1 MREAK
6 CLPKQFWNSECN
18 LLNFRQ
24 CLFKLNSEQNTRKG
38 HGNDIGNGLCHVDAG
53 GWIGNHMRHQVNQW
67 KQQDKFP
74 DDSHNDGVDCFS
86 KGGKGHL
93 AGNLDAEKA
102 QASEVNAE
110 CRCGESDQVGVGS
123 EDADKY
129 LRNQLHGKPQE
140 NGIGQADTQQQMEGF
155 LHAVCIFRTVIVTG
169 NRLRALCNSL
179 KRKHGELHDT
189 GQDRHGSDCNIT
201 AVTEQGRVEAHSN
214 DALTSLHDKSGKS
227 QENTGKDHTSLQTQ
241 ISFADVELC
250 FFAAEEQN
258 HPYAGNSLGK
268 YRCKGST
275 LYAHVKSE
283 DEYRVQ
289 NDIADSAD
297 QDRNHGNGGKSLCGD
312 KCIHTKSQ
320 LHEQRSECIDVHIIR
335 RIGNGISACAEG
347 QQQGPVEFKKDQ
359 GQQDRDHDLK
369 GKAVA
374 QDVFC
379 CFLIFSSHKNRG
391 FRCAAGTDQCG
402 KGRHDHD
409 NRHTDTD
416 ACQGKT
422 SFAGN
427 VSDVNTV
434 HNVVKHVNELCDDS
448 GDGKPE

>member
-1 MREAK
+1 
-6 CLPKQFWNSECN
+6 
-18 LLNFRQ
+18 
-24 CLFKLNSEQNTRKG
+24 
-38 HGNDIGNGLCHVDAG
+38 
-53 GWIGNHMRHQVNQW
+53 MRHQVNQW

-74 DDSHNDGVDCFS
+74 DDGHNDGIDCFS

-140 NGIGQADTQQQMEGF
+140 NGIGQAGTQQQMEGF

-169 NRLRALCNSL
+169 DRLRALCNSL
-179 KRKHGELHDT
+179 KRKHGELHNA

-201 AVTEQGRVEAHSN
+201 AVAKQGRVEADGN
-214 DALTSLHDKSGKS
+214 DALACLHDKSGKT
-227 QENTGKDHTSLQTQ
+227 QKNTGKDHASLQTQ
-241 ISFADVELC
+241 ISSADVELC
-250 FFAAEEQN
+250 LFATEEQN
-258 HPYAGNSLGK
+258 HPYTGDGLGK
-268 YRCKGST
+268 YRCKGGT
-275 LYAHVKSE
+275 LYAHMKSE
-283 DEYRVQ
+283 DEYRIQ

-312 KCIHTKSQ
+312 KCIHTKGQ

-347 QQQGPVEFKKDQ
+347 QQQGSVEFKKDQ
-359 GQQDRDHDLK
+359 GQQDGDHNLK

-374 QDVFC
+374 QDIFR
-379 CFLIFSSHKNRG
+379 CFLVFSSHINRSPW
-391 FRCAAGTDQCG
+391 RASGTDQCG
-402 KGRHDHD
+402 KGRYDHND
-409 NRHTDTD
+409 RHTDAD
-416 ACQGKT
+416 SGQGET
-422 SFAGN
+422 SLAGN
-427 VSDVNTV
+427 VSDVDTV
-434 HNVVKHVNELCDDS
+434 YDVVEHINQLRDNRR
-448 GDGKPE
+448 DGQPE